1 MRQGVRY
8 LIIAV
13 MLALAPAA
21 PRSQEPAEHL
31 PIAAF
36 FGTFEGRTLFP
47 MGEQGNR
54 GLAVTIRE
62 HDGDGFVIHW
72 ETTIPKGAEGAERH
86 ATSLTFKPSARP
98 QIFEAIY
105 PPGGEPSLIRG
116 EPVAWARIAG
126 STLSVSV
133 LTIVDGGD
141 YVMQSYHRTLTD
153 PGLKLEF
160 LRIREGVV
168 ERQIKG
174 NLTRVE
180 PPTQDREPR

>member
-1 MRQGVRY
+1 MRWHVRY
-8 LIIAV
+8 LIIATI
-13 MLALAPAA
+13 LALVPAA

-62 HDGDGFVIHW
+62 HDGGGFVIHW

-86 ATSLTFKPSARP
+86 ASSLTFKPSERP
-98 QIFEAIY
+98 QIFEAVY
-105 PPGGEPSLIRG
+105 PPGGEPSLIGG

-126 STLSVSV
+126 SV
-133 LTIVDGGD
+133 LTVNVLTVVDGGD
-141 YVMQSYHRTLTD
+141 YVMQSYYRTLTD
-153 PGLKLEF
+153 AGMKLEF

-180 PPTQDREPR
+180 PLTRGDEPL